1 MTPLFVTDDARAPRG
16 RTVSTSLLF
25 VALGALSV
33 APARAQLLFSIDYKG
48 ARSSATASGGILGP
62 IRESDVLLAP
72 GGSPGFHTTTT
83 PQIAF
88 TGAQLG
94 LPQYTNCSSLAPGFP
109 CHIEVDALSTGRDK
123 PFNQNPVASQRTHL
137 FFSVD
142 VQAVG
147 RRSGT
152 APTMFTEAQVHEAAA
167 DIFELYDVAIPPL
180 DIGAIVPR
188 NVLVV
193 DGNGSSGPSGF
204 TRRGLGLVEPHAVPV
219 PPPPPSPPYL
229 IGGDDV
235 DAIAL
240 HPAGQ
245 PMPFLFFSLD
255 AAFPDPLTGIPNSG
269 SAAAL
274 GSLFPPGA
282 VIVVQPGGSPLPYAR
297 TDQLGLDI
305 FGVGTD
311 DIDVIILFENGT
323 PGYQKSQAPYDWLPV
338 GSPGASDMLMFSL
351 RRGSALINNQVPD
364 SEFGRQIEAGDL
376 LRPPYGTPLATT
388 PPGIWIAAE
397 NLGLRTRRSDPVMV
411 LEGDD
416 LDGGAT
422 GDLCY
427 DCNNN
432 NIEDAVDISTGS
444 SVDVNGNGVPDE
456 CETSVTTECDCPIGA
471 PPPCGNAG
479 AVGHGCGNSAFA
491 GGALL
496 TASGP
501 SSVAFDALTLN
512 ASDLTGSLA
521 IFFQGASTLPPTI
534 VDDGIGCVG
543 GPIIRLGNKATSGN
557 ESSYPLGGDPL
568 ISVRGMIPAVGGTYY
583 YQCYYRNAAASFCPP
598 ATSNRTNGLEV
609 VWFP

>member
-1 MTPLFVTDDARAPRG
+1 MTLLFDTDDARAPRG
-16 RTVSTSLLF
+16 RTVSTSLFF

-48 ARSSATASGGILGP
+48 ARNSATASGVIPGP
-62 IRESDVLLAP
+62 IRESDVLLP
-72 GGSPGFHTTTT
+72 SGGSPGFHTTTT

-94 LPQYTNCSSLAPGFP
+94 LPLYSNCSSPSPGFP
-109 CHIEVDALSTGRDK
+109 CRIEVDALSTGRDK
-123 PFNQNPVASQRTHL
+123 PFNQNAVATTRTHL

-147 RRSGT
+147 RRSGA

-180 DIGAIVPR
+180 DIGAIAPR
-188 NVLVV
+188 NVLVI

-235 DAIAL
+235 DAIVL

-245 PMPFLFFSLD
+245 PMPFMFFSLD
-255 AAFPDPLTGIPNSG
+255 AAFLDPLTGIPNSG

-282 VIVVQPGGSPLPYAR
+282 VLAVQLGGGSPSVYAG
-297 TDQLGLDI
+297 TDTLGLDI

-311 DIDVIILFENGT
+311 DLDVLILFENGM
-323 PGYQKSQAPYDWLPV
+323 PGYQKSQAPYDWLP
-338 GSPGASDMLMFSL
+338 GTPGQKDMLMFSL
-351 RRGSALINNQVPD
+351 RRGSALIVNQVPD
-364 SEFGRQIEAGDL
+364 SEFGRPIEAGDL
-376 LRPPYGTPLATT
+376 LRPPYGTPLATS

-397 NLGLRTRRSDPVMV
+397 NLGLRTHRSAPMAVP
-411 LEGDD
+411 EGDD

-456 CETSVTTECDCPIGA
+456 CETSTTTQCDCPIGA
-471 PPPCGNAG
+471 PPPCGNSG
-479 AVGHGCGNSAFA
+479 AVGHGCANSAFP

-496 TASGP
+496 TATGP
-501 SSVAFDALTLN
+501 SSVAFDGLTLN
-512 ASDLTGSLA
+512 ASDMTGSLA
-521 IFFQGASTLPPTI
+521 IFFQGASSLPPAI
-534 VDDGIGCVG
+534 IDDGIGCVG
-543 GPIIRLGNKATSGN
+543 GPIIRLGNKSTAGN
-557 ESSYPLGGDPL
+557 ASSYPQGGDPL
-568 ISVRGMIPAVGGTYY
+568 VSVRGMIPAIGGIYY
-583 YQCYYRNAAASFCPP
+583 YQCYYRNAVATFCPP
-598 ATSNRTNGLEV
+598 ATSNRTNGIEV